1 MIRRLEQYAP
11 RIKRL
16 EENDVHGSLRRDLN
30 LRIELPTSAPRQG
43 DRKGRTPC
51 RSPVARRP
59 EKDRGARTGGA
70 GLRGVDVRDSLVDVR
85 RAGVRGD
92 RGFPV
97 GAPAG
102 EGLLCVKQRCRRRR
116 VRDESRGRRKRDD
129 RDDECD
135 SREKDRFRVSPPG
148 PRERRIGISR
158 FGQLVFK
165 SRVGLANPSRDRS
178 NALRIDP
185 VRSPRGEEAHERRSQ
200 DDGEQGDE
208 NVIRSHPPTLPH
220 PGIACSETILRWGRF

>member
-16 EENDVHGSLRRDLN
+16 EENGVRGSIRRDLN

-43 DRKGRTPC
+43 DRMGRTPC

-102 EGLLCVKQRCRRRR
+102 EGLLCVKRRCRRRR
-116 VRDESRGRRKRDD
+116 VRDESRRRRERDD

-148 PRERRIGISR
+148 PRNAGLVFLGSGISYS
-158 FGQLVFK
+158 K
-165 SRVGLANPSRDRS
+165 VGSDLQT
-178 NALRIDP
+178 LRGTGRTP
-185 VRSPRGEEAHERRSQ
+185 YGSTQCARREARKPMSAAKPRR
-200 DDGEQGDE
+200 
-208 NVIRSHPPTLPH
+208 
-220 PGIACSETILRWGRF
+220 